1 MREVSINEE
10 KLTIKAIDPNDNDL
24 ELELY
29 EVATVYRSI
38 IDGCGPCGG
47 IFEEEIDFRIDD
59 IEDDYKNK
67 SKEEFL
73 NYVGHLYYAK
83 YRCIEIYDRLQDIED
98 EAQIK
103 IGVEKIDSVYLDEI
117 Q

>member
-1 MREVSINEE
+1 MNLEEFNIDKENLNIQPVLLGGDINCYSVARAFHEAYGVKSIAYG
-10 KLTIKAIDPNDNDL
+10 KVLL
-24 ELELY
+24 G
-29 EVATVYRSI
+29 ATKDSKI
-38 IDGCGPCGG
+38 
-47 IFEEEIDFRIDD
+47 IDFRIDD

-98 EAQIK
+98 EA
-103 IGVEKIDSVYLDEI
+103 
-117 Q
+117 

>member
-1 MREVSINEE
+1 M
-10 KLTIKAIDPNDNDL
+10 
-24 ELELY
+24 
-29 EVATVYRSI
+29 
-38 IDGCGPCGG
+38 
-47 IFEEEIDFRIDD
+47 
-59 IEDDYKNK
+59 